1 MHVPDFANVTNVA
14 LAHAAISRI
23 VLDNWKRQG
32 TMALN

>member
-1 MHVPDFANVTNVA
+1 MFPILQTLPMLL
-14 LAHAAISRI
+14 LAHAAISR